1 MGTVALLFLGTS
13 LYALLLCW
21 GRQWNILALL
31 IFVELAWVGLAGGF
45 GLLSLYLL
53 DVMWLYLTAL
63 VAVLSGVEL
72 VLSLF
77 AFTTWH
83 RATGQ
88 TFVSGRSQRLK

>member
-1 MGTVALLFLGTS
+1 
-13 LYALLLCW
+13 
-21 GRQWNILALL
+21 LALL

-88 TFVSGRSQRLK
+88 TFVSGRGQNLK

>member
-1 MGTVALLFLGTS
+1 MGVASLIFFGIS
-13 LYALLLCW
+13 LYTLLLCW
-21 GRQWNILALL
+21 ARQWNVLALL
-31 IFVELAWVGLAGGF
+31 IFIELSWVSLAGGF
-45 GLLSLYLL
+45 GLLSLFLL

-83 RATGQ
+83 RGTGQ
-88 TFVSGRSQRLK
+88 TFVTTRAGRLK

>member
-1 MGTVALLFLGTS
+1 
-13 LYALLLCW
+13 
-21 GRQWNILALL
+21 LALL
-31 IFVELAWVGLAGGF
+31 IFIELSWVSLAGGF
-45 GLLSLYLL
+45 GLLSLFLL

-83 RATGQ
+83 RGTGQ
-88 TFVSGRSQRLK
+88 TFVTTRAGRLK